1 MERGRGDKGF
11 AASRVPF
18 YTIMIDM
25 SLENLPSALTQLNA
39 IFQTFSDL
47 LFIVDRDG
55 TILDYKAGN
64 SALLY
69 IAPET
74 FLGKRLQSVLPPE
87 VAQNIS
93 DALEQMET
101 NDETLP
107 LEYSLKM
114 IDAEHWFE
122 ARLVPLSQSN
132 VIVIVRDIT
141 RHKQAEEK
149 IRRQLKRLAALRSI
163 DLAIS
168 SSHNLNLALSVV
180 LNQVTTQLNV
190 DAADILLLNS
200 QTHILEFSNG
210 IGFRT
215 EALQR
220 TRLSVGEG
228 YAGMAVL
235 KREVINVPNLK
246 HGKTGFLRSPNFSN
260 EGFCSYYGIPLA
272 AKGRVLGV
280 LEIFHRMPL
289 NPDADWLEFMET
301 LAGQAAIAVE
311 NAILLKELQRA
322 NFDLTLAYNTTIEGW
337 SRALELRD
345 RDTEGHTKRVTEMT
359 LKLARRLGL
368 SEGELVNIERGA
380 ILHDIGKMGIPD
392 NILLKPGPLTSEEW
406 QIIRQHP
413 RYAYELLSPI
423 SYLSSALDIPHYHHE
438 KWDGTGYPHGLKE
451 TQIPLSARLF
461 SIIDAYDALTS
472 DRPYRPAWP
481 KQKTITYI
489 RAQIGK
495 HFDPVIA
502 IQFLEMIEA
511 DNPTK

>member
-1 MERGRGDKGF
+1 
-11 AASRVPF
+11 
-18 YTIMIDM
+18 M

-47 LFIVDRDG
+47 LFIIDRDG
-55 TILDYKAGN
+55 IILDYRAGN

-69 IAPET
+69 VAPDT
-74 FLGKRLQSVLPPE
+74 FLGRRLQSVLPSE

-93 DALEQMET
+93 SALEHLDT
-101 NDETLP
+101 NGGTFP
-107 LEYSLKM
+107 FEYSLKL
-114 IDAEHWFE
+114 IDTVHWFE
-122 ARLVPLSQSN
+122 AWLMPLSQAN

-141 RHKQAEEK
+141 RHKNAEEK

-168 SSHNLNLALSVV
+168 SSHDLNLALSVV
-180 LNQVTTQLNV
+180 LNQVIAQLNV

-200 QTHILEFSNG
+200 QTHFLEFASG

-220 TRLSVGEG
+220 TRLSIGEG
-228 YAGMAVL
+228 YAGTAVL

-246 HGKTGFLRSPNFSN
+246 HGKTGFLRSPTFAN
-260 EGFCSYYGIPLA
+260 EGFYSYYGVPLI

-280 LEIFHRMPL
+280 LEIFHRIL
-289 NPDADWLEFMET
+289 LTPDADWLEFMET

-337 SRALELRD
+337 SHALDLRD
-345 RDTEGHTKRVTEMT
+345 RDTEGHTRRVTELT

-368 SEGELVNIERGA
+368 NEVELVNIERGA

-392 NILLKPGPLTSEEW
+392 SILLKSGPLTAEEW
-406 QIIRQHP
+406 QVIRQHP

-423 SYLSSALDIPHYHHE
+423 AYLGPALDIPHYHHE
-438 KWDGTGYPHGLKE
+438 KWDGSGYPHGLKE

-461 SIIDAYDALTS
+461 SIVDVYDALTS
-472 DRPYRPAWP
+472 DRPYRSAWP
-481 KQKTITYI
+481 KQKTIEYI
-489 RAQIGK
+489 HEQTGK
-495 HFDPVIA
+495 HFDPAIA
-502 IQFLEMIEA
+502 RQFLEMIEA
-511 DNPTK
+511 G